1 MSNIAFVKPLAFS
14 LLLLSN
20 ISAWSQTQKSL
31 IGFQDIPWGASIK
44 QVNGKF
50 KNLKLIDQ
58 CDSSK
63 ELKSLAKKEDRSCQ
77 ILTSEYLVDGTVFD
91 QTFIFDASQGL
102 KRVELQHAES
112 NNKNPSYTDDLC
124 NQLFSRLEYLL
135 DTRYGPSVG
144 VSNPEPRLFWSRS
157 EYLAWLPLPS
167 EIFIAKSFEST
178 HPITK
183 RYPEHKSCEVLI
195 SYAPRVSSQAKK
207 L

>member
-1 MSNIAFVKPLAFS
+1 MKTSIFTKVWLIVFCFLGQAVALAQ
-14 LLLLSN
+14 
-20 ISAWSQTQKSL
+20 IQKSL
-31 IGFQDIPWGASIK
+31 IGFQDIPWGTPLK
-44 QVNGKF
+44 QVKNKF
-50 KNLKLIDQ
+50 KNLNLIDQ
-58 CDSSK
+58 CDSST

-91 QTFIFDASQGL
+91 QTFIFDASQRL

-112 NNKNPSYTDDLC
+112 NHKNPSYSDDLC

-183 RYPEHKSCEVLI
+183 RYPEHKSCEVLV

>member
-1 MSNIAFVKPLAFS
+1 MSTYKIQKILLIAYLVFGS
-14 LLLLSN
+14 
-20 ISAWSQTQKSL
+20 SASWSQIQKSL
-31 IGFQDIPWGASIK
+31 VGFQDIPWGTPLK
-44 QVNGKF
+44 QVNNKF
-50 KNLKLIDQ
+50 KQLKIIDQ
-58 CDSSK
+58 CDSSS
-63 ELKSLAKKEDRSCQ
+63 ELKNLAKKEDRSCQ

-195 SYAPRVSSQAKK
+195 SYALRVSSQAKK

>member
-1 MSNIAFVKPLAFS
+1 MNIYKHCRALLIAS
-14 LLLLSN
+14 LLFSN
-20 ISAWSQTQKSL
+20 HAAWSQTQKSL
-31 IGFQDIPWGASIK
+31 IGFQDIPWGTTIK
-44 QVNGKF
+44 YVKSKF

-58 CDSSK
+58 CEGLDA
-63 ELKSLAKKEDRSCQ
+63 LRRLAKNEDRSCK
-77 ILTSEYLVDGTVFD
+77 ILTSDYFIDGIAFD
-91 QTFIFDASQGL
+91 QTFIFDHSQGL

-112 NNKNPSYTDDLC
+112 NKKNPNYTDDLC

-195 SYAPRVSSQAKK
+195 SYTPRVSSQAKK